1 MLFLICLIIF
11 IVLCIKAACEPTL
24 PADYH
29 NNWRLEQQDSDKVRY
44 GEMTLKEFQK
54 NQREGKYR

>member
-1 MLFLICLIIF
+1 MCGVIGIIIF
-11 IVLCIKAACEPTL
+11 LVLLIKEVSEPTL

-29 NNWRLEQQDSDKVRY
+29 RNWRLEQQDSDKVRY

-54 NQREGKYR
+54 NQRNGKYR